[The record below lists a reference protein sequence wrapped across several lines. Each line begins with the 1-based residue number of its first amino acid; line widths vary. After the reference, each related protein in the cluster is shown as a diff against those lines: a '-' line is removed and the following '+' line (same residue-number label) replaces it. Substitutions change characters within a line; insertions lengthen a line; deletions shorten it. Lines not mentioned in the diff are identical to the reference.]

1 MNRAVPPSCASR
13 GPAGEGR
20 SDSQRE
26 TLVADRFEVWIIEPS
41 PTRAQVAE
49 AQLGA
54 RTDSYG
60 HAARAVATADQLMT
74 PRRPV
79 IECADGRD
87 RAIVNVVRKDEE
99 DLGLRRV
106 GIDLDPDCH
115 LCLLRG
121 TNQRR
126 QARHQTEPFSRETTK
141 DWQTKSEIAF
151 VRRE

>member
-1 MNRAVPPSCASR
+1 LK
-13 GPAGEGR
+13 
-20 SDSQRE
+20 RE

-60 HAARAVATADQLMT
+60 HAARAVAAADQLMA

-87 RAIVNVVRKDEE
+87 RAIVNVVGKNEE
-99 DLGLRRV
+99 NLGLRRV

-115 LCLLRG
+115 LCLLHG

-126 QARHQTEPFSRETTK
+126 QARHQRCCSPRDTTK
-141 DWQTKSEIAF
+141 DMQTK
-151 VRRE
+151 

>member
-1 MNRAVPPSCASR
+1 HASCGGYTVARRLGPAVPVQDLRIRREMNRAVPPSCASR

-26 TLVADRFEVWIIEPS
+26 TLVADRLKVWIIEPS

-79 IECADGRD
+79 IE
-87 RAIVNVVRKDEE
+87 
-99 DLGLRRV
+99 
-106 GIDLDPDCH
+106 
-115 LCLLRG
+115 
-121 TNQRR
+121 
-126 QARHQTEPFSRETTK
+126 
-141 DWQTKSEIAF
+141 
-151 VRRE
+151 